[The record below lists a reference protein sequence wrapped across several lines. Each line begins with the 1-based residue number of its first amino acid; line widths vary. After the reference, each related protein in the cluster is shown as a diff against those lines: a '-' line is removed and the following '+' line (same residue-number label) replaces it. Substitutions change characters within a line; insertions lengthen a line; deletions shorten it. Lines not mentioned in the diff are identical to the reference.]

1 MNSVLRERFQHVI
14 FKVII
19 RYKVNKINSS
29 NTERKK
35 RSNKL
40 PIIPEIGNI
49 QVNTIPESCVLC
61 VCVCIYYFYF
71 FINLFLNKV

>member
-40 PIIPEIGNI
+40 PIITEIGNI
-49 QVNTIPESCVLC
+49 QVNNIPQCCVLC
-61 VCVCIYYFYF
+61 VCVYL
-71 FINLFLNKV
+71 LFLFFYKIVS